1 MTHIINILILALKSF
16 RRNILLN
23 LFIIFQISL
32 SVCITYLVYNMV
44 MDMNELPRVY
54 KNYYNSGIHYIAPR
68 MDYGTYRDLL
78 QEAEENAMEPYAD
91 ILNSSDIA
99 EEELSKTYSQYEKDR
114 YDILSDAIPD
124 LINRTPNLEKIY
136 SYNRSDFITDNV
148 NNVIFISQDTA
159 KSLNYRMQSGQW
171 LSDTKKSTDHLNLV
185 VNSMST
191 YNVNDKLKLLCY
203 CTDGTT
209 KEVDAVIVGK
219 TKEKCFLS
227 PGMTVGGSFS
237 FSSTDQLD
245 SIISQSTDFV
255 DSPFMCISDEYSDKL
270 LEGVI
275 KEQEQ
280 NFIIELKKDLSEE
293 EYKRT
298 KDFFQDN
305 GIFFLDFDDLYNN
318 SRKEFHMLLK
328 QKAVLIGCSVLIS
341 FIGLISFIILIIYKE
356 TRIKKLYSIVG
367 MNNTEY
373 HVIYLFYTL
382 IMIALSLLVFI
393 LFLVILGLN
402 DYNNFITSGAYN
414 YFVNNGITFNVH
426 HLDFVNIPYKYILS
440 AFVIT
445 IVMFGISAL
454 ISYLIVLSSHKSS
467 AAGSVKLNGLKET

>member
-1 MTHIINILILALKSF
+1 MANIINIFILALKSF

-54 KNYYNSGIHYIAPR
+54 KNYYHSGIHYIAPR

-78 QEAEENAMEPYAD
+78 QESEKKAMDSYAD
-91 ILNSSDIA
+91 ILNSSVIS
-99 EEELSKTYSQYEKDR
+99 EEELSKKYAQFEKDKF
-114 YDILSDAIPD
+114 DILSEAIPN
-124 LINRTPNLEKIY
+124 LISQTPNLEKVYTY
-136 SYNRSDFITDNV
+136 SRSDFITDEV

-159 KSLNYRMQSGQW
+159 KTLNYRMQSGQW
-171 LSDTKKSTDHLNLV
+171 LSDANKATDHLNLV
-185 VNSMST
+185 VNSTSA
-191 YNVNDKLKLLCY
+191 YNINDKVKLECY

-219 TKEKCFLS
+219 TREKCFLS

-280 NFIIELKKDLSEE
+280 NFIIELKKDMSEE
-293 EYKRT
+293 EYKNT
-298 KDFFQDN
+298 TAFFQDN
-305 GIFFLDFDDLYNN
+305 GIFFLDFDDLYSN
-318 SRKEFHMLLK
+318 SRNEFHMLLK
-328 QKAVLIGCSVLIS
+328 QKTVLIGFSVLIS

-373 HVIYLFYTL
+373 RMIYLVYTL
-382 IMIALSLLVFI
+382 IMITLSLLLFI
-393 LFLVILGLN
+393 LFLVMLGLN
-402 DYNNFITSGAYN
+402 DYNSFISSGAYN
-414 YFVNNGITFNVH
+414 YYVNNGITFNVH
-426 HLDFVNIPYKYILS
+426 YLDFVNIPFKYILS
-440 AFVIT
+440 AFGIT
-445 IVMFGISAL
+445 SVMFGISAL

-467 AAGSVKLNGLKET
+467 NAS